1 MVFEKILGNLLK
13 PKGEQK
19 RMNLRFTIKYIV
31 LLFIIFNGA
40 MGFAQKSITI
50 EIPEP
55 AQKELPNRIQSLLIV
70 SRSVDDKYTD
80 IPVDTLQNE
89 FYKKNFS
96 VDTLYFDKAAVD
108 SCLMATGDLLF
119 ESGRYDIV
127 IPEDRFLAFEE
138 NAFFSKEMD
147 WTEVK
152 TLCEQ
157 YNTDALLSLDM
168 FKTQIK
174 TEYSKESYFDP
185 VRDGFYTAAQAQM
198 VIIYDALFRVY
209 DPLEEKVL
217 VREFF
222 KDTLVW
228 EDAAYNTSDLF
239 KNFTPVKLALS
250 EAGVAVALDFS
261 EKISTV
267 WRREKRPIFIKGD
280 KKLKLA
286 GDLIDS
292 GDFNQATAV
301 WEELVESSKSKATR
315 SKAQFNLAIAYEIQ
329 GDIDQ
334 SVKWA
339 LDSYNTMYRPI
350 TYRYLELLKQRKKE
364 IQKQNK

>member
-13 PKGEQK
+13 PQDERK
-19 RMNLRFTIKYIV
+19 RMNLRLTIKYIV
-31 LLFIIFNGA
+31 LLLIIFNGV
-40 MGFAQKSITI
+40 MGFAQKNITI

-70 SRSVDDKYTD
+70 SRTVDDKYED
-80 IPVDTLQNE
+80 IPADTLQNQ
-89 FYKKNFS
+89 FYKKNFT
-96 VDTLYFDKAAVD
+96 VDTLLFDKAAVD
-108 SCLMATGDLLF
+108 SCLIATGDLLF

-127 IPEDRFLAFEE
+127 IPEDRFLTFEK
-138 NAFFSKEMD
+138 NAFFSNEMD
-147 WTEVK
+147 WNEVK

-174 TEYSKESYFDP
+174 TAYGKESYFDP
-185 VRDGFYTAAQAQM
+185 GRDGFYSAAQAQM
-198 VIIYDALFRVY
+198 VIIYDALYRVY
-209 DPLEEKVL
+209 DPVEEKVL

-228 EDAAYNTSDLF
+228 EDAAYNTTDLF
-239 KNFTPVKLALS
+239 KSFTPVKLALS
-250 EAGVAVALDFS
+250 EAGVAVAIDFS

-286 GDLIDS
+286 GDLINSEDI
-292 GDFNQATAV
+292 DQAIVV
-301 WEELVESSKSKATR
+301 WEELAENSKSKATR

-329 GDIDQ
+329 GDINQ
-334 SVKWA
+334 SIKLA

-350 TYRYLELLKQRKKE
+350 TYRYLELLEQRKKE

>member
-1 MVFEKILGNLLK
+1 
-13 PKGEQK
+13 
-19 RMNLRFTIKYIV
+19 MNLRFTIKYIV
-31 LLFIIFNGA
+31 LLVLIFNGILST
-40 MGFAQKSITI
+40 AQKDITI

-70 SRSVDDKYTD
+70 SRTVDDKFTD
-80 IPVDTLQNE
+80 IPADTLQNE

-96 VDTLYFDKAAVD
+96 VDTLLFDKAAVD
-108 SCLMATGDLLF
+108 SCLFATGDLLF

-127 IPEDRFLAFEE
+127 IPEDRFLAFEK
-138 NAFFSKEMD
+138 NAFFSNEMD
-147 WTEVK
+147 WNEVK

-168 FKTQIK
+168 FKTQVK
-174 TEYSKESYFDP
+174 TEYSKDSYYDP
-185 VRDGFYTAAQAQM
+185 ARDAFSTASQAQM

-217 VREFF
+217 VREFY

-228 EDAAYNTSDLF
+228 EDIANNATQLF
-239 KNFTPVKLALS
+239 KTFTPVKHAVA
-250 EAGVAVALDFS
+250 EAGVAIALDFS
-261 EKISTV
+261 EEISTV

-292 GDFNQATAV
+292 EDFDQAIV
-301 WEELVESSKSKATR
+301 LWEELATNSKSKATR
-315 SKAQFNLAIAYEIQ
+315 SKAQFNLAIANEIQ
-329 GDIDQ
+329 GDINQ

-350 TYRYLELLKQRKKE
+350 TYRYLELLEQRKKE